1 VTRRGLL
8 GAFAARRRPNI
19 VFVLA
24 DDLGYGELG
33 CYGNRFNET
42 PNLDRLASDGVRFTQ
57 AYAAAPVCSPTR
69 VSLMVGQ
76 HPARVGILDYLR
88 ADDPNHLSPK
98 KYDCVARRL
107 KAAGYR
113 TGLVGKWHLMGDYS
127 KRRGDPKLHGFDEV
141 ICSESRY
148 IGPGYYNPPYE
159 HMPEVAPK
167 TPNEYLTDR
176 LNDEA
181 VDFVNRDAGRPFF
194 LYLSHYAPH
203 TRLVSRADHEARFR
217 AKAGASEKRNNP
229 RLAGMLASIDEGIGM
244 LRRKLEQSGE
254 WDNTLFVFASDN
266 GGEDRVTV
274 NGALRAGKSTLY
286 EGGIRIPLMAKLPG
300 KRNAGVLCTAPVST
314 LDVMPEFLRNGGAP
328 LSWELEGRPILDA
341 VTGAKDF
348 ARRPLYWHYPLD
360 KPHFLGGRSAG
371 AVRQGDW
378 KLIRF
383 YDDKSEELFHLRA
396 DPGEAKNLI
405 AAHPERARELRAS
418 FMRWQAAL
426 P

>member
-1 VTRRGLL
+1 M
-8 GAFAARRRPNI
+8 AAQRKPNI

-24 DDLGYGELG
+24 DDLGYAELG

-42 PNLDRLASDGVRFTQ
+42 PHLDRLAQDGVRFTQ

-107 KAAGYR
+107 RGAGYR
-113 TGLVGKWHLMGDYS
+113 TGLVGKWHLMGDYA
-127 KRRGDPKLHGFDEV
+127 KRLGDPKLHGFDEV

-148 IGPGYYNPPYE
+148 IGPGYYKPPYE

-167 TPNEYLTDR
+167 KPDEYLTDR
-176 LNDEA
+176 LNEEA
-181 VDFVNRDAGRPFF
+181 VDFVGRATGKPFF
-194 LYLSHYAPH
+194 LYLAHYAPH
-203 TRLVSRADHEARFR
+203 TRLVSRSDKAAPFR
-217 AKAGASEKRNNP
+217 AKPGASEKKNNP
-229 RLAGMLASIDEGIGM
+229 ELAGMLASVDEGIGM
-244 LRRKLEQSGE
+244 LRRQLEQIGQ
-254 WDNTLFVFASDN
+254 WDNTLFLFASDN

-286 EGGIRIPLMAKLPG
+286 EGGIRIPMLAKLPG
-300 KRNAGVLCTAPVST
+300 GSRKGSVCDAPVST
-314 LDVMPEFLRNGGAP
+314 LDVMPEFLRMGGAG
-328 LSWELEGRPILDA
+328 LTQELEGRPVLDA
-341 VTGAKDF
+341 VGRPKDF
-348 ARRPLYWHYPLD
+348 AQRPIFWHYPLD

-371 AVRQGDW
+371 AVRKGDW

-383 YDDKSEELFHLRA
+383 YDDKSEQLFHLRE
-396 DPGEAKNLI
+396 DPSEQKDLSALQPG
-405 AAHPERARELRAS
+405 RARELRET
-418 FMRWQAAL
+418 FMRWQAGL